1 MILLEDTIKEIKKS
15 LGVKEESAI
24 VLSKKEKLR
33 LYNKQYILD
42 NKEKISEQKKQYYLA
57 NKEKISK
64 ERKQYH
70 LDNRESRILY
80 NRQYRLDNREQISEY
95 KKEYEL
101 ANREK
106 IYSYKKQK
114 RDTDP
119 LFRLTHLLRNRL
131 REALNGN
138 SKSASTMKLLGCSIE
153 FLKQHLEKQFKP
165 GMSWENRSSFHVDHI
180 RPCASFDLIKPE
192 EQRKCFNYTNLQPLF
207 PIDNMRKGARY

>member
-131 REALNGN
+131 REALKGN